1 MTDTP
6 DGDPIETLGD
16 ESPEGGGPPTSD
28 GDNPPI
34 SDGNNPPIS
43 DGGKPAAP
51 DGGDPGMAGDP
62 GASGDFGGGSDSTS
76 DPRITF
82 YGGKW
87 ASTVPIA
94 FFIVW
99 AIFQSGVL
107 GIGDTNGLVIGA
119 LLGTILGMFLVR
131 GDWKAYANTIFEG
144 MTQRVA
150 ATAIVA
156 WLWAGMFAETLQV
169 GGFVEGLIYAADA
182 LNVGA
187 ATFPAAAFVL
197 CGLLATGIGTG
208 YGATV
213 AFVTLFFPAGVL
225 IGANPVLLFAAILS
239 GAVFGDNLAP
249 VSDTTIV
256 SAVTQDA
263 DIGGVVASRFKY
275 AIIAAVPAFVAYL
288 IMGSVLSGASLEG
301 SAALRESATAL
312 GLVHL
317 ISMGV
322 VIATAVAGRHIVE
335 AISWGLIVAVAFNLA
350 FGLSSVSDILA
361 FTVTESG
368 TFTSLPFVVV
378 GETAGVGGSLYAGAI
393 GFFPLIVLT
402 LLIVS
407 MAQIMIRGGGFQAIQ
422 EFLLDSVATNVRRAE
437 LTMVLGTATI
447 NGMITINTAAEIAI
461 APYIARIGEKFNING
476 YRRANILD
484 ANTSALGYIFPW
496 AGGVLVGYQVMVGPN
511 GLGAE
516 YGPEMVV
523 NPIDV
528 VPYVFHGWFL
538 VIVFLLAAITGF
550 GREYI
555 PDRPSEEVSR
565 A

>member
-1 MTDTP
+1 MIDPPDDDSANRTREEP
-6 DGDPIETLGD
+6 RDGDPVPVTDGGFGD
-16 ESPEGGGPPTSD
+16 ES
-28 GDNPPI
+28 
-34 SDGNNPPIS
+34 
-43 DGGKPAAP
+43 
-51 DGGDPGMAGDP
+51 
-62 GASGDFGGGSDSTS
+62 ASTNE
-76 DPRITF
+76 PRISF

-99 AIFQSGVL
+99 AIVQSGVL
-107 GIGDTNGLVIGA
+107 GIGDTNGLVVGA
-119 LLGTILGMFLVR
+119 LVGTILGMFFAR
-131 GDWKAYANTIFEG
+131 GDWKAYADTIFEG

-169 GGFVEGLIYAADA
+169 GGFVGGLIFAADA

-187 ATFPAAAFVL
+187 TTFPAAAFVL

-275 AIIAAVPAFVAYL
+275 AIIAAVPAFAAYL

-301 SAALRESATAL
+301 AAALRESATAP

-335 AISWGLIVAVAFNLA
+335 AISWGLIVAIAFNLA
-350 FGLSSVSDILA
+350 FGLSSVADILV
-361 FTVTESG
+361 FTT
-368 TFTSLPFVVV
+368 TDPTPAAALPFVQV
-378 GETAGVGGSLYAGAI
+378 GETAGVGGSLYSGAI

-402 LLIVS
+402 LLIVA
-407 MAQIMIRGGGFQAIQ
+407 MAQIMIRGGGFEAIL
-422 EFLLDSVATNVRRAE
+422 EFLLDSVATTVRRAE
-437 LTMVLGTATI
+437 LTMVLGTAAI

-496 AGGVLVGYQVMVGPN
+496 AGGVLVGYQVMVGPD
-511 GLGAE
+511 GLGE
-516 YGPEMVV
+516 QYGPEMVV
-523 NPIDV
+523 NPIEV

-538 VIVFLLAAITGF
+538 VIVFLLAAVTGF

-555 PDRPSEEVSR
+555 PDRISEEVSR